1 MDFSLLTDIV
11 IVLGVS
17 VVVLFFCNRVY
28 IPAVVGLLL
37 TGIIIGPYG
46 LSLITGLKEVNV
58 LAEIGVV
65 LLLLTLGIEFSIRNL
80 VRIGRSVI
88 IGGSLQVC
96 LTILAVGGLVR
107 WTGMPLEKAVFFG
120 FLVCLSSTAI
130 VMKLLQDRAEVD
142 TPHGRAIL
150 GILIFQD
157 IAVVPMMLFSP
168 ILAGIGGS
176 IASGLLSFALK
187 AVAIIALTFV
197 LARWVIPRI
206 LYQIAQ
212 TRSRELFMLSVVL
225 ICLSVAWLTHTVGL
239 TLAFGAFL
247 AGLIISNSDYSFQA
261 LGNVL
266 PFKDVFTSFFFV
278 SVGMLLDIRH
288 LTDHIGL
295 VALLVMIIVCVKA
308 AVAGGSALLLGLP
321 VRIAGVVGLSL
332 CQIGEFSF
340 VLSKTGV
347 ETGLISPDDYHLFLS
362 VSILTMILTPF
373 LVTAAPGLA
382 EMGAKIPM
390 PGVFRRGLLPADD
403 AADRARRARLSDH
416 LVIVGFGI
424 NGRNVARSAKEVG
437 IPYVIIEMNP
447 ETVRD
452 EKAKGEPIHYGDATN
467 QAVLEHAGVGKANAV
482 VVVIHDAA
490 ATRRIVAAARALNDS
505 AYLIARTRFILETVP
520 LFELGADDVIPE
532 EFETSVEIFTRV
544 LARFKVPKKTI
555 ERFVDTVRSDG
566 YRMFRSLS
574 IDADQLYGYRDL
586 VPDADVRIFTVR
598 QGSPAVGKT
607 LARLDLRKKH
617 RLTVLAIRRSG
628 RTISNP
634 DGDTVLSARDV
645 LVVLGDPEAFS
656 SVRQILSGRTRKDG
670 KK

>member
-1 MDFSLLTDIV
+1 MDLSLLTDIV

-46 LSLITGLKEVNV
+46 LSLITGVKEVNV

-80 VRIGRSVI
+80 VRTGRSVI

-96 LTILAVGGLVR
+96 LTILAVGALVR
-107 WTGMPLEKAVFFG
+107 WTGMPPGKAVFFG

-168 ILAGIGGS
+168 ILAGVDGNIV
-176 IASGLLSFALK
+176 SGLLSFALK

-197 LARWVIPRI
+197 LARWVVPRI

-288 LTDHIGL
+288 LMDHIGL
-295 VALLVMIIVCVKA
+295 VVLLVMIIVCVKA
-308 AVAGGSALLLGLP
+308 AIAGGSALLLGLP
-321 VRIAGVVGLSL
+321 ARIAGVVGLSL

-340 VLSKTGV
+340 VLSKTGL
-347 ETGLISPDDYHLFLS
+347 ETGLISTDDYHLFLS

-390 PGVFRRGLLPADD
+390 PEVFRRGLLPPDDTADST
-403 AADRARRARLSDH
+403 RHEHLFNH

-544 LARFKVPKKTI
+544 LSRFKVPKKTI
-555 ERFVDTVRSDG
+555 ERFVDSVRSDG

-586 VPDADVRIFTVR
+586 VPGADVRVFTVR

-607 LARLDLRKKH
+607 LARLDLRKKY

-656 SVRQILSGRTRKDG
+656 SVRRTLSGRTRKEG